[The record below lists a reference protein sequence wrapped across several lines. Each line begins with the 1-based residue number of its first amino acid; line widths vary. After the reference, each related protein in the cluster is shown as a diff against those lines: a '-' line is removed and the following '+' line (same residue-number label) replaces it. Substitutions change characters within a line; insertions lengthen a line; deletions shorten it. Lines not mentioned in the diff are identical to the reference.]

1 MPELAP
7 ADKQL
12 ARPFKCPYPL
22 CGRAFSRLEHQVCPS
37 LCLVFAAH
45 STRPATF
52 VPTQAKDRF
61 NAPILTAKSVSPVQT
76 NSPVTLGHIM
86 THSFL
91 FPLKSQLQSR
101 GWSPPPS
108 KAKGK
113 KSNRS
118 LKAVLLSYRV

>member
-1 MPELAP
+1 MPDLAP
-7 ADKQL
+7 VDKQL

-37 LCLVFAAH
+37 LCGVFAAH
-45 STRPATF
+45 STRPAIF
-52 VPTQAKDRF
+52 VRTRAKDRF
-61 NAPILTAKSVSPVQT
+61 NAPILIVKSVSLAQT
-76 NSPVTLGHIM
+76 SSPVMLGHTM

-101 GWSPPPS
+101 GLSPPLS
-108 KAKGK
+108 KGK

-118 LKAVLLSYRV
+118 LEAVLLSYHV

>member
-45 STRPATF
+45 STRPAIF

-76 NSPVTLGHIM
+76 NSPVTLGHTM